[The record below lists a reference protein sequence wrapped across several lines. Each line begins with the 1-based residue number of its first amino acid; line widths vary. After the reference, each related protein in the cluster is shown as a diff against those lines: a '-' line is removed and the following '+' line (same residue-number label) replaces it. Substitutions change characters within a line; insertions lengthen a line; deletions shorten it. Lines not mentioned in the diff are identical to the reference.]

1 MKMEG
6 FSEGKRN
13 VPLHN
18 EPDVLIVGAGP
29 TGLTLAAQLHT
40 FGTRFRII
48 DRLLDRAH
56 ESRALAVQARS
67 LEVLQSLGLGE
78 ELVARGRTSTRL
90 MIHFGR
96 STPVVVRLGDIG
108 AVDTRFP
115 FILFVS
121 QAETEAVLD
130 GYLASAG
137 VMVERGVELI
147 DFQPDRDGVHCRLR
161 RHDGQEEQVCA
172 SYLVG
177 CDGAHSTVR
186 RGAGI
191 PFEGGQYPQNF
202 VLGDVEVAGPLELD
216 TVHSFPGEGGFAIF
230 FPLGRPATWRVIAME
245 GNERETSQSVSP
257 SNELSL
263 EEMQAIIDPPAGG
276 LLRLHDPAWLTRFH
290 LHHRQAERYRKGRIF
305 LAGDAAH
312 IHSPAGAQG
321 MNTGIQD
328 AWNLGW
334 KLALVARGVADD
346 RLLDSYEAERWPI
359 GRFLLGFTDRLFGM
373 VTRFASAGPLV
384 AWFRR
389 AVVLRVISWV
399 LFSRGLRANAFRIVS
414 QLGIRY
420 RKSPAVMEC
429 EPGFRAGPKAGDR
442 LPDARVT
449 RNGRSSYLQQ
459 ELAGPHLHLL
469 LCGQPDAWDSEQI
482 TELASHYA
490 GLLRIHY
497 LARSAVPGALVD
509 GAGEAFA
516 RLGVDDAGQYLVR
529 PDGHVGFRCPGRDL
543 RRVTQYL
550 EQWFVSAPA
559 ACDNDSL
566 QPL

>member
-1 MKMEG
+1 MKIDS
-6 FSEGKRN
+6 FSPRKRD

-18 EPDVLIVGAGP
+18 GPDVLIVGAGP
-29 TGLTLAAQLHT
+29 TGLTLAAQLHA
-40 FGTRFRII
+40 FGARFRII
-48 DRLLDRAH
+48 DRLVDRAH
-56 ESRALAVQARS
+56 ESRALEVQARS

-78 ELVARGRTSTRL
+78 SLVARGRTSTRL

-96 STPVVVRLGDIG
+96 GAPVVVRLSDIG

-121 QAETEAVLD
+121 QAETESVLD
-130 GYLASAG
+130 EYLASAG
-137 VMVERGVELI
+137 VTVERGIELVE
-147 DFQPDRDGVHCRLR
+147 FQQNHDGVDCTLR
-161 RHDGQEEQVCA
+161 RHDGQEERVCA
-172 SYLVG
+172 CYLVG
-177 CDGAHSTVR
+177 CDGAHSVVR

-202 VLGDVEVAGPLELD
+202 VLGDVEVAGPLERD

-230 FPLGRPATWRVIAME
+230 FPLGRPATWRVIAMH
-245 GNERETSQSVSP
+245 GNDGDATQEMST

-263 EEMQAIIDPPAGG
+263 EEMQAIIDPPTGG

-290 LHHRQAERYRKGRIF
+290 LSHRQAEGYRRGRIF

-373 VTRFASAGPLV
+373 VTRFTSVGPLV

-389 AVVLRVISWV
+389 TVVLRVLSWV
-399 LFSRGLRANAFRIVS
+399 VFSRRLRAIAFRIVS

-420 RKSPAVMEC
+420 RKSPAVTEC
-429 EPGFRAGPKAGDR
+429 ELGFRAGPKAGDR
-442 LPDARVT
+442 LPDARLT
-449 RNGRSSYLQQ
+449 RNGQSAYLQE
-459 ELAGPHLHLL
+459 ELAGPYLHLL
-469 LCGQPDAWDSEQI
+469 LCGPPDAWDPERI
-482 TELASHYA
+482 AELAAQYA
-490 GLLRIHY
+490 DLLHIQY
-497 LARSAVPGALVD
+497 LTWRPVPDVLVDTSGGAL
-509 GAGEAFA
+509 A

-529 PDGHVGFRCPGRDL
+529 PDGHVAFRCPGRDL
-543 RRVTQYL
+543 RRVMQYL
-550 EQWFVSAPA
+550 ERWFVSAPA
-559 ACDNDSL
+559 ARDDNSL